1 MYDIEI
7 ELEDHNEEYSE
18 ITAYHIPNNPAE
30 DMWVRLEDKDG
41 ALYFTPISLIKSIS
55 IRLSEESNELLSG
68 FSNFNQLPQSNKRA
82 I

>member
-1 MYDIEI
+1 MYDIVI

-41 ALYFTPISLIKSIS
+41 ALFFTPISLIKNIE
-55 IRLSEESNELLSG
+55 IRYNEESKKPFGL
-68 FSNFNQLPQSNKRA
+68 
-82 I
+82 